1 MRRGKRDSSLPH
13 QTIQS
18 YDNLNLDQIHPM
30 KTSTNPAIAALRY
43 HITGA
48 IERGEAQAIAGIP
61 YVPAPFTPADL
72 LARVQATPAGRSA
85 WSRAVHT
92 YAVELVES
100 LTESDDLSN
109 ETLLRKALLNGAD
122 NWQQYSEGGCA
133 LVYDADIA
141 ERVCSPSELKR
152 VKGGERQPNA
162 RENWLECQA
171 RALAQAAALVRRA
184 YAKAAAI
191 EGGAL

>member
-1 MRRGKRDSSLPH
+1 
-13 QTIQS
+13 
-18 YDNLNLDQIHPM
+18 M
-30 KTSTNPAIAALRY
+30 KTSFNPAITALRY

-61 YVPAPFTPADL
+61 CVPAPFTPADL

-85 WSRAVHT
+85 WSRAVHA
-92 YAVELVES
+92 YASELVEG
-100 LTESDDLSN
+100 LESSADLSN
-109 ETLLRKALLNGAD
+109 ERLLSKALLAGASD
-122 NWQQYSEGGCA
+122 WQQYSEGGCS

-141 ERVCSPSELKR
+141 ERLCSASELKR
-152 VKGGERQPNA
+152 CKGGERQPNS
-162 RENWLECQA
+162 RETWIECQA
-171 RALAQAAALVRRA
+171 RALSQAYALVRRA